1 MLNGN
6 PVTSQSSVASFVQ
19 PKSVTFASHTQ
30 VRLELD
36 GASQNS
42 KIRT

>member
-19 PKSVTFASHTQ
+19 PKIVTFASHTQ
-30 VRLELD
+30 VRLD